1 MYQEKKYLGF
11 GHSRIFTK
19 QRLIPP
25 GEGCSEVGPAAIV
38 MELENDTAVILSLSE
53 PPS

>member
-1 MYQEKKYLGF
+1 MYQKLKYLGF

-38 MELENDTAVILSLSE
+38 MKAAGSGAGAGE
-53 PPS
+53 